1 MHEVASSNII
11 EVEKKGCDEMVSWG
25 SPKPLFWVRAP
36 ASLQIFQPQISI
48 FLSLKI
54 YTTPKRLELLW
65 YNNDQMAKRNYLIEG
80 SSGTGKTT
88 VAEELQ
94 QRGYRVLHGDRELSY
109 RGDPETGKR
118 TDAPGFQYHIWD
130 VDKVREI
137 VANKDDD
144 VAFFCGGSMN
154 SHKFIDLF
162 DKVFVLDV
170 DSETLRERIDR
181 RTADDWDVNDPEN
194 TTEFVLRLHATK
206 EALPEGITIHTSRP
220 INEVID
226 DILKYI

>member
-1 MHEVASSNII
+1 
-11 EVEKKGCDEMVSWG
+11 
-25 SPKPLFWVRAP
+25 
-36 ASLQIFQPQISI
+36 
-48 FLSLKI
+48 
-54 YTTPKRLELLW
+54 
-65 YNNDQMAKRNYLIEG
+65 MAKRNYLIEG

-94 QRGYRVLHGDRELSY
+94 RRGYHVLHGDRELAY

-118 TDAPGFQYHIWD
+118 TESPGFQYHIWD
-130 VDKVREI
+130 IDKVREI
-137 VANKDDD
+137 IANKDDD
-144 VAFFCGGSMN
+144 LTFFCGGTMN

-170 DSETLRERIDR
+170 DVETLRERLDR

-206 EALPEGITIHTSRP
+206 EALPKGITINTARP
-220 INEVID
+220 INEVVD
-226 DILKYI
+226 AILKYTE